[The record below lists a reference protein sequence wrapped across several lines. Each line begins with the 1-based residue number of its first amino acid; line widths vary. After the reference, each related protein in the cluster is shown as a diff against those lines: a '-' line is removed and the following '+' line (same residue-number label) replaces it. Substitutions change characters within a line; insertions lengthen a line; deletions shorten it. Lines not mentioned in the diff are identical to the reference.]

1 MRLTAAR
8 GPALDDQVVHAARYL
23 AQDGSGPV
31 DLRTVRN
38 LVGDDPARAEE
49 ARMLIARDYY
59 SAQYA
64 SERGSA

>member
-8 GPALDDQVVHAARYL
+8 GPALVDQVVRAARYL
-23 AQDGSGPV
+23 AQAGSAPV
-31 DLRTVRN
+31 DLHVVRD
-38 LVGDDPARAEE
+38 LVGDDSTRAEE
-49 ARMLIARDYY
+49 ARMLFARDYY